1 MIYRMSKVI
10 RLLHGEFG
18 RVALLEMDAPLV
30 THAHHHCHILCK
42 VAGPDIAFQVRGQR
56 CPLTDNN
63 AVLINAWE
71 EHSYLHMPV
80 NGKNPILLALYLEP
94 KWLASFS
101 KKFLA
106 SSHPRFFINN
116 LSGLGSHQKQALE
129 KISMELWWADQITH
143 DYLESMLLELALSFM
158 VNTDFLTQGDLRNS
172 QNNLAF
178 MDPRIRKAIHIMR
191 TSPQGL
197 SDISTVAQSVDLSR
211 SHFFEL
217 FRRCTGLS
225 PIVFANVLKME
236 FAFDAL
242 ANKDDNLIHIGDELG
257 FSAQSHFTRFFKQH
271 QGVTPSLYRQQVEKA
286 PKLDS

>member
-1 MIYRMSKVI
+1 MSKVI

-42 VAGPDIAFQVRGQR
+42 VGGPDTAFQVRGKN

-71 EHSYLHMPV
+71 EHSYLHLPV
-80 NGKNPILLALYLEP
+80 GGSNPVLLALYLEP

-106 SSHPRFFINN
+106 SSHPCFFMNN
-116 LSGLGSHQKQALE
+116 LSTLGAHQKQALE
-129 KISMELWWADQITH
+129 KISMELWWSDQITH
-143 DYLESMLLELALSFM
+143 EQLESMLLELTLGFM
-158 VNTDFLTQGDLRNS
+158 ESADVLTSGDLRNAG
-172 QNNLAF
+172 NALAF
-178 MDPRIRKAIHIMR
+178 MDPRIRKAIHLMR
-191 TSPQGL
+191 TSPQGFT
-197 SDISTVAQSVDLSR
+197 DISTVAQSVNLSR

-225 PIVFANVLKME
+225 PVVFANVLRME

-242 ANKDDNLIHIGDELG
+242 ADKDESLIHIGDELG
-257 FSAQSHFTRFFKQH
+257 FSAQGHFTRFFKQH

>member
-1 MIYRMSKVI
+1 MSKVI

-42 VAGPDIAFQVRGQR
+42 VGGPDTAFQVREKN
-56 CPLTDNN
+56 CPLTNDN

-71 EHSYLHMPV
+71 EHSYLHLPV
-80 NGKNPILLALYLEP
+80 GGTNPVLLALYLEP

-106 SSHPRFFINN
+106 SSHPRFFMSN
-116 LSGLGSHQKQALE
+116 LSTLGSHQKQALE
-129 KISMELWWADQITH
+129 KISMELWWSDQITH
-143 DYLESMLLELALSFM
+143 DQLESMLLELTLSFIENAD
-158 VNTDFLTQGDLRNS
+158 VITSGDLRNS
-172 QNNLAF
+172 GNTLAF
-178 MDPRIRKAIHIMR
+178 MDPRIRKAIHLMR
-191 TSPQGL
+191 TSPQGFT
-197 SDISTVAQSVDLSR
+197 DISLVAKSVNLSR

-225 PIVFANVLKME
+225 PVVFANVLRME

-242 ANKDDNLIHIGDELG
+242 ADKDESLMHIGDELG
-257 FSAQSHFTRFFKQH
+257 FSAQGHFTRFFKQH

>member
-1 MIYRMSKVI
+1 MSKVI

-42 VAGPDIAFQVRGQR
+42 VGGPDTAFQVRGTN
-56 CPLTDNN
+56 CPLTNDN

-71 EHSYLHMPV
+71 EHSYLHLPV
-80 NGKNPILLALYLEP
+80 GGSNPVLLALYLEP

-106 SSHPRFFINN
+106 SSHPRFFMNN
-116 LSGLGSHQKQALE
+116 LSTLGAHQKQALE
-129 KISMELWWADQITH
+129 KISMELWWSDQITH
-143 DYLESMLLELALSFM
+143 EQLESMLLELTLGFM
-158 VNTDFLTQGDLRNS
+158 ESADVLTSGDLRNTG
-172 QNNLAF
+172 NTLAF
-178 MDPRIRKAIHIMR
+178 MDPRIRKAIYLMR
-191 TSPQGL
+191 TSPQGFT
-197 SDISTVAQSVDLSR
+197 DIAMVAQSVNLSR

-225 PIVFANVLKME
+225 PVVFANVLRME

-242 ANKDDNLIHIGDELG
+242 ADKDESLIHIGDELG
-257 FSAQSHFTRFFKQH
+257 FSAQGHFTRFFKQH

>member
-1 MIYRMSKVI
+1 MMTTVSR
-10 RLLHGEFG
+10 RLHGEFG

-42 VAGPDIAFQVRGQR
+42 VGGPDTAFQVRGKN
-56 CPLTDNN
+56 CPLTDSN

-71 EHSYLHMPV
+71 EHSYLHLPV
-80 NGKNPILLALYLEP
+80 GGNNPILLALYLEP

-116 LSGLGSHQKQALE
+116 LSTMGVHQKQALE
-129 KISMELWWADQITH
+129 KISMELWWADQIAH
-143 DYLESMLLELALSFM
+143 DQLESMLLELTLSFM
-158 VNTDFLTQGDLRNS
+158 ENTDVITAGDLRSSGNT
-172 QNNLAF
+172 LAF
-178 MDPRIRKAIHIMR
+178 MDPRIRKAIHLMR
-191 TSPQGL
+191 TSPQGFN
-197 SDISTVAQSVDLSR
+197 DIALVAKSVNLSR

-225 PIVFANVLKME
+225 PVVFANVLRME

-242 ANKDDNLIHIGDELG
+242 ADKDESLIHIGDELG
-257 FSAQSHFTRFFKQH
+257 FSAQGHFTRFFKQH

-286 PKLDS
+286 SKLDS

>member
-1 MIYRMSKVI
+1 MSKVI

-42 VAGPDIAFQVRGQR
+42 VGGPDTAFQVRGKN
-56 CPLTDNN
+56 CPLTNDN

-71 EHSYLHMPV
+71 EHSYLHLPV
-80 NGKNPILLALYLEP
+80 GGSNPVLLALYLEP

-106 SSHPRFFINN
+106 SSHPRFFMNN
-116 LSGLGSHQKQALE
+116 LSTLGAHQKQALE
-129 KISMELWWADQITH
+129 KISMELWWSDQITH
-143 DYLESMLLELALSFM
+143 EQLESMLLELTLGFM
-158 VNTDFLTQGDLRNS
+158 ESADVLTSGDLRNTG
-172 QNNLAF
+172 NTLAF
-178 MDPRIRKAIHIMR
+178 MDPRIRKAIHLMR
-191 TSPQGL
+191 TSPQGFT
-197 SDISTVAQSVDLSR
+197 DIATVAQSVNLSR

-225 PIVFANVLKME
+225 PVVFANVLRME

-242 ANKDDNLIHIGDELG
+242 ADKDESLIHIGDELG
-257 FSAQSHFTRFFKQH
+257 FSAQGHFTRFFKQH

>member
-1 MIYRMSKVI
+1 MSKAI

-30 THAHHHCHILCK
+30 THAHHHCHILFK
-42 VAGPDIAFQVRGQR
+42 VAGPDIVFQVRGER
-56 CPLTDNN
+56 CPLTDDN

-71 EHSYLHMPV
+71 EHSYLHMPL
-80 NGKNPILLALYLEP
+80 NSSSPILLALYLEP

-106 SSHPRFFINN
+106 SSHPSFFMNSQSK
-116 LSGLGSHQKQALE
+116 LCSYQKQALE

-143 DYLESMLLELALSFM
+143 DRLEAMLLELVLSFM
-158 VNTDFLTQGDLRNS
+158 ESTDTLTRGDLRNS
-172 QNNLAF
+172 SNALAF
-178 MDPRIRKAIHIMR
+178 MDPRIRKAINIMR
-191 TSPQGL
+191 TSPQEFG
-197 SDISTVAQSVDLSR
+197 DISTVAQSVDLSR

-225 PIVFANVLKME
+225 PVVFANVLKME
-236 FAFDAL
+236 FAFNVL
-242 ANKDDNLIHIGDELG
+242 ADKGESLIHIGDELG

>member
-1 MIYRMSKVI
+1 MSKVI

-18 RVALLEMDAPLV
+18 RVALLEVDAPLV

-42 VAGPDIAFQVRGQR
+42 VGGPDSAFQVRGKN
-56 CPLTDNN
+56 CPLTDGN

-71 EHSYLHMPV
+71 EHSYLHLPV
-80 NGKNPILLALYLEP
+80 GGNNPILLALYLEP

-116 LSGLGSHQKQALE
+116 LFTMGVHQKKALE
-129 KISMELWWADQITH
+129 KISMELWWADQIAH
-143 DYLESMLLELALSFM
+143 DQLESMLLELTLSFM
-158 VNTDFLTQGDLRNS
+158 ENTDVITAGDLRSSGNT
-172 QNNLAF
+172 LAF
-178 MDPRIRKAIHIMR
+178 MDPRIRKAIHLMR
-191 TSPQGL
+191 TSPQGFN
-197 SDISTVAQSVDLSR
+197 DIALVAKSVNLSR

-225 PIVFANVLKME
+225 PVVFANVLRME

-242 ANKDDNLIHIGDELG
+242 ADKDESLIHIGDELG
-257 FSAQSHFTRFFKQH
+257 FSAQGHFTRFFKQH

-286 PKLDS
+286 SKLDS

>member
-1 MIYRMSKVI
+1 MSKVI

-42 VAGPDIAFQVRGQR
+42 VGGPDTAFQVRGKNY
-56 CPLTDNN
+56 PLTNDN

-71 EHSYLHMPV
+71 EHSYLHLTVGGNNPV
-80 NGKNPILLALYLEP
+80 LLALYLEP

-106 SSHPRFFINN
+106 SSHPRFFMNN
-116 LSGLGSHQKQALE
+116 LSPLGIYQKQALE
-129 KISMELWWADQITH
+129 KISMELWWSDQITH
-143 DYLESMLLELALSFM
+143 DQLESMLLDLALSFM
-158 VNTDFLTQGDLRNS
+158 ENADVISTGELRNS
-172 QNNLAF
+172 NGSMAF
-178 MDPRIRKAIHIMR
+178 MDPRIRKAIHLMR
-191 TSPQGL
+191 TSPQGFT
-197 SDISTVAQSVDLSR
+197 DISLVAQSVNLSR

-225 PIVFANVLKME
+225 PVVFANVLRME

-242 ANKDDNLIHIGDELG
+242 ADKDESLIHIGDELG
-257 FSAQSHFTRFFKQH
+257 FSAQGHFTRFFKQH

>member
-1 MIYRMSKVI
+1 MSKVI
-10 RLLHGEFG
+10 RLLHGDFG

-42 VAGPDIAFQVRGQR
+42 VGGPDTAFQVRGKNY
-56 CPLTDNN
+56 PLTNNN

-71 EHSYLHMPV
+71 EHSYLHLPV
-80 NGKNPILLALYLEP
+80 GGSNPVLLALYLEP

-106 SSHPRFFINN
+106 SSHPRFFMNN
-116 LSGLGSHQKQALE
+116 LSTLGAHQKQALE
-129 KISMELWWADQITH
+129 KISMELWWSDQITH
-143 DYLESMLLELALSFM
+143 EQLESMLLELTLGFM
-158 VNTDFLTQGDLRNS
+158 ESADVLTSGDLRNTG
-172 QNNLAF
+172 NTLAF
-178 MDPRIRKAIHIMR
+178 MDPRIRKAIHLMR
-191 TSPQGL
+191 TSPQGFA
-197 SDISTVAQSVDLSR
+197 DIATVAQSVNLSR

-225 PIVFANVLKME
+225 PVVFANVLRME

-242 ANKDDNLIHIGDELG
+242 ADKDESLIHIGDELG
-257 FSAQSHFTRFFKQH
+257 FSAQGHFTRFFKQH

>member
-1 MIYRMSKVI
+1 
-10 RLLHGEFG
+10 
-18 RVALLEMDAPLV
+18 VALLEMDAPLV

-42 VAGPDIAFQVRGQR
+42 VGGPDTAFQVRGKN

-71 EHSYLHMPV
+71 EHSYLHLPV
-80 NGKNPILLALYLEP
+80 GGSNPVLLALYLEP

-106 SSHPRFFINN
+106 SSHPRFFMSN
-116 LSGLGSHQKQALE
+116 LSTLGAHQKQALE
-129 KISMELWWADQITH
+129 KISMELWWSDQITH
-143 DYLESMLLELALSFM
+143 DQLESMLLELTLSFM
-158 VNTDFLTQGDLRNS
+158 ENADVITSGDLRNTG
-172 QNNLAF
+172 NTLAF
-178 MDPRIRKAIHIMR
+178 MDPRIRKAIHLMR
-191 TSPQGL
+191 TSPQGFT
-197 SDISTVAQSVDLSR
+197 DISTVAQSVNLSR

-225 PIVFANVLKME
+225 PVVFANVLRME

-242 ANKDDNLIHIGDELG
+242 ADKDESLIHIGDELG
-257 FSAQSHFTRFFKQH
+257 FSAQGHFTRFFKQH

>member
-1 MIYRMSKVI
+1 MSKVI

-42 VAGPDIAFQVRGQR
+42 VGGPDTAFQVREKN
-56 CPLTDNN
+56 CPLTNDN

-71 EHSYLHMPV
+71 EHSYLHLPV
-80 NGKNPILLALYLEP
+80 GGANPVLLALYLEP

-106 SSHPRFFINN
+106 SSHPRFFISN
-116 LSGLGSHQKQALE
+116 LSALGAHQKQALE
-129 KISMELWWADQITH
+129 KISMELWWSDQITH
-143 DYLESMLLELALSFM
+143 DQLESMLLELTLSFIENAD
-158 VNTDFLTQGDLRNS
+158 VITSGDLRNS
-172 QNNLAF
+172 GNTLAF
-178 MDPRIRKAIHIMR
+178 MDPRIRKAIHLMR
-191 TSPQGL
+191 TSPQGFN
-197 SDISTVAQSVDLSR
+197 DISLVAKSVNLSR

-225 PIVFANVLKME
+225 PVVFANVLRME

-242 ANKDDNLIHIGDELG
+242 TDKDESLMHIGDELG
-257 FSAQSHFTRFFKQH
+257 FSAQGHFTRFFKQH

>member
-1 MIYRMSKVI
+1 MSKAI
-10 RLLHGEFG
+10 RLLHGAFG

-30 THAHHHCHILCK
+30 THAHHHCHILLK
-42 VAGPDIAFQVRGQR
+42 VAGPDIAFQVRGEH
-56 CPLTDNN
+56 CPLTDDN

-71 EHSYLHMPV
+71 EHSYLHMPL
-80 NGKNPILLALYLEP
+80 NGSNPVLLALYLEP
-94 KWLASFS
+94 NWLASFS
-101 KKFLA
+101 TKFLA
-106 SSHPRFFINN
+106 SSHPSFFMNN
-116 LSGLGSHQKQALE
+116 QSKLGSYQKQALE

-143 DYLESMLLELALSFM
+143 DRLESMLLELVLSFM
-158 VNTDFLTQGDLRNS
+158 ENADTLTRGDLRNS
-172 QNNLAF
+172 SNTLAF

-191 TSPQGL
+191 TSPQEFG
-197 SDISTVAQSVDLSR
+197 DISTVAQSVDLSR

-225 PIVFANVLKME
+225 PVVFVNVLKME

-242 ANKDDNLIHIGDELG
+242 ADKGGSLIHIGNELG

-286 PKLDS
+286 EK

>member
-1 MIYRMSKVI
+1 MSKVI

-42 VAGPDIAFQVRGQR
+42 VGGPDTAFQVRGKNY
-56 CPLTDNN
+56 PLTNDN

-71 EHSYLHMPV
+71 EHSYLHLPV
-80 NGKNPILLALYLEP
+80 GGNNPVLLALYLEP

-106 SSHPRFFINN
+106 SSHPRFFMNN
-116 LSGLGSHQKQALE
+116 LSPLGIYQKQALE
-129 KISMELWWADQITH
+129 KISMELWWSDQITH
-143 DYLESMLLELALSFM
+143 DQLESMLLDLALSFM
-158 VNTDFLTQGDLRNS
+158 ENADVISTGELRNS
-172 QNNLAF
+172 NGSMAF
-178 MDPRIRKAIHIMR
+178 MDPRIRKAIHLMR
-191 TSPQGL
+191 TSPQGFT
-197 SDISTVAQSVDLSR
+197 DISLVAQSVNLSR

-225 PIVFANVLKME
+225 PVVFANVLRME

-242 ANKDDNLIHIGDELG
+242 ADKDESLIHIGDELG
-257 FSAQSHFTRFFKQH
+257 FSAQGHFTRFFKQH

>member
-1 MIYRMSKVI
+1 MSKVI

-42 VAGPDIAFQVRGQR
+42 VGGPDTAFQVREKNY
-56 CPLTDNN
+56 PLTNDN

-71 EHSYLHMPV
+71 EHSYLHLPV
-80 NGKNPILLALYLEP
+80 GGSNPVLLALYLEP

-106 SSHPRFFINN
+106 SSHPRFFMSN
-116 LSGLGSHQKQALE
+116 LSTLGAHQKQTLE
-129 KISMELWWADQITH
+129 KISMELWWSDQITH
-143 DYLESMLLELALSFM
+143 DQLESMLLELTLSFIENAD
-158 VNTDFLTQGDLRNS
+158 VITSGDLRNS
-172 QNNLAF
+172 GNTLAF
-178 MDPRIRKAIHIMR
+178 MDPRIRKAIHLMR
-191 TSPQGL
+191 TSPQGFT
-197 SDISTVAQSVDLSR
+197 DISLVAKSVNLSR

-225 PIVFANVLKME
+225 PVVFANVFRME

-242 ANKDDNLIHIGDELG
+242 ADKDESLMHIGDELG
-257 FSAQSHFTRFFKQH
+257 FSAQGHFTRFFKQH

>member
-1 MIYRMSKVI
+1 MSKVI

-42 VAGPDIAFQVRGQR
+42 VGGPDTAFQVRGKN
-56 CPLTDNN
+56 CPLTDSN

-71 EHSYLHMPV
+71 EHSYLHLPV
-80 NGKNPILLALYLEP
+80 GGNNPILLALYLEP

-116 LSGLGSHQKQALE
+116 LSTMGVHQKQALE
-129 KISMELWWADQITH
+129 KISMELWWADQIAH
-143 DYLESMLLELALSFM
+143 DQLESMLLELTLSFM
-158 VNTDFLTQGDLRNS
+158 ENIDVITAGDLRSSGNT
-172 QNNLAF
+172 LAF
-178 MDPRIRKAIHIMR
+178 MDPRIRKAIHLMR
-191 TSPQGL
+191 TSPQGFN
-197 SDISTVAQSVDLSR
+197 DIALVAKSVNLSR

-225 PIVFANVLKME
+225 PVVFANVLRME

-242 ANKDDNLIHIGDELG
+242 ADKDESLIHIGDELG
-257 FSAQSHFTRFFKQH
+257 FSAQGHFTRFFKQH

-286 PKLDS
+286 SKLDS

>member
-1 MIYRMSKVI
+1 MSKVI

-30 THAHHHCHILCK
+30 THTHHHCHILCK
-42 VAGPDIAFQVRGQR
+42 VGGPDTAFQVRGKN
-56 CPLTDNN
+56 CPLTNDN

-71 EHSYLHMPV
+71 EHSYLHLPV
-80 NGKNPILLALYLEP
+80 GGSNPVLLALYLEP

-106 SSHPRFFINN
+106 SSHPRFFMNN
-116 LSGLGSHQKQALE
+116 LSTLGAHQKQALE
-129 KISMELWWADQITH
+129 KISMELWWSDQITH
-143 DYLESMLLELALSFM
+143 EQLESMLLELTLGFM
-158 VNTDFLTQGDLRNS
+158 ESADVLTSGDLRNTG
-172 QNNLAF
+172 NTLAF
-178 MDPRIRKAIHIMR
+178 MDPRIRKAIYLMR
-191 TSPQGL
+191 TSPQGFT
-197 SDISTVAQSVDLSR
+197 DIAMVAQSVNLSR

-225 PIVFANVLKME
+225 PVVFANVLRME

-242 ANKDDNLIHIGDELG
+242 ADKDESLIHIGDELG
-257 FSAQSHFTRFFKQH
+257 FSAQGHFTRFFKQH

>member
-1 MIYRMSKVI
+1 MSKVI

-42 VAGPDIAFQVRGQR
+42 VGGPDTAFQVRGKN
-56 CPLTDNN
+56 CPLTNDN

-71 EHSYLHMPV
+71 EHSYLHLPV
-80 NGKNPILLALYLEP
+80 GGSNPVLLALYLEP

-106 SSHPRFFINN
+106 SSHPRFFMNN
-116 LSGLGSHQKQALE
+116 LSTLGAHQKQALE
-129 KISMELWWADQITH
+129 KISMELWWSDQITH
-143 DYLESMLLELALSFM
+143 EQLESMLLELTLGFM
-158 VNTDFLTQGDLRNS
+158 ESADVLTSGDLRNAG
-172 QNNLAF
+172 NALAF
-178 MDPRIRKAIHIMR
+178 MDPRIRKAIHLMR
-191 TSPQGL
+191 TSPQGFT
-197 SDISTVAQSVDLSR
+197 DISTVAQSVNLSR

-225 PIVFANVLKME
+225 PVVFANVLRME

-242 ANKDDNLIHIGDELG
+242 ADKDESLIHIGDELG
-257 FSAQSHFTRFFKQH
+257 FSAQGHFTRFFKQH

>member
-1 MIYRMSKVI
+1 MSKVI

-42 VAGPDIAFQVRGQR
+42 VGGPDTAFQVRGTN
-56 CPLTDNN
+56 CPLTNDN

-71 EHSYLHMPV
+71 EHSYLHLPV
-80 NGKNPILLALYLEP
+80 GGSNPVLLALYLEP

-106 SSHPRFFINN
+106 SSHPCFFMNN
-116 LSGLGSHQKQALE
+116 LSTLGAHQKQALE
-129 KISMELWWADQITH
+129 KISMELWWSDQITH
-143 DYLESMLLELALSFM
+143 EQLESMLLELTLGFM
-158 VNTDFLTQGDLRNS
+158 ESADVLTSGDLRNTG
-172 QNNLAF
+172 NTLAF
-178 MDPRIRKAIHIMR
+178 MDPRIRKAIYLMR
-191 TSPQGL
+191 TSPQGFT
-197 SDISTVAQSVDLSR
+197 DIAMVAQSVNLSR

-225 PIVFANVLKME
+225 PVVFANVLRME

-242 ANKDDNLIHIGDELG
+242 ADKDESLIHIGDELG
-257 FSAQSHFTRFFKQH
+257 FSAQGHFTRFFKQH

>member
-1 MIYRMSKVI
+1 MSKVI
-10 RLLHGEFG
+10 RLLHGDFG

-42 VAGPDIAFQVRGQR
+42 VAGPDIAFQVRGQL
-56 CPLTDNN
+56 CPLTDDN

-71 EHSYLHMPV
+71 EHSYLHLPV
-80 NGKNPILLALYLEP
+80 NGENPILLALYLEP

-116 LSGLGSHQKQALE
+116 LSGLGAHQKQVLE

-143 DYLESMLLELALSFM
+143 DYLESILLELVLSFM
-158 VNTDFLTQGDLRNS
+158 DDADLLTQGDLRNS
-172 QNNLAF
+172 GNSLAF

-191 TSPQGL
+191 TSPQGF
-197 SDISTVAQSVDLSR
+197 SDISMVAKSVDLGGR
-211 SHFFEL
+211 RIFEI

-225 PIVFANVLKME
+225 PVVFANVLRME

-242 ANKDDNLIHIGDELG
+242 ADKGESLIHIGDELG

>member
-1 MIYRMSKVI
+1 MSKVI

-42 VAGPDIAFQVRGQR
+42 VAGPNIAFQVRGQHS
-56 CPLTDNN
+56 PLTDDN

-80 NGKNPILLALYLEP
+80 NGENPVLLALYLEP

-101 KKFLA
+101 KKFLS
-106 SSHPRFFINN
+106 SSHPRFFTHT
-116 LSGLGSHQKQALE
+116 LSELGKHQKSALE
-129 KISMELWWADQITH
+129 KISMELWWSDHITH
-143 DYLESMLLELALSFM
+143 DYFESMLLELVVSFIEHADLISTRSLSHSG
-158 VNTDFLTQGDLRNS
+158 NG
-172 QNNLAF
+172 LAF
-178 MDPRIRKAIHIMR
+178 MDPRIRKAIYLMR
-191 TSPQGL
+191 TSPQGFG
-197 SDISTVAQSVDLSR
+197 DIATIAQSVNLSR

-225 PIVFANVLKME
+225 PVVFANVLKME

-242 ANKDDNLIHIGDELG
+242 ANNSESLIHIGDDLG

-271 QGVTPSLYRQQVEKA
+271 QGVTPSLYRQQVEKTL
-286 PKLDS
+286 KLNT

>member
-1 MIYRMSKVI
+1 
-10 RLLHGEFG
+10 L
-18 RVALLEMDAPLV
+18 
-30 THAHHHCHILCK
+30 
-42 VAGPDIAFQVRGQR
+42 
-56 CPLTDNN
+56 
-63 AVLINAWE
+63 
-71 EHSYLHMPV
+71 PV
-80 NGKNPILLALYLEP
+80 NGENPILLALYLEP

-116 LSGLGSHQKQALE
+116 LSGLGAYQKQVLE

-143 DYLESMLLELALSFM
+143 DYLESILLELVLSFM
-158 VNTDFLTQGDLRNS
+158 DDADLLTQGDLRNS
-172 QNNLAF
+172 GNSLAF

-191 TSPQGL
+191 TSPQGF
-197 SDISTVAQSVDLSR
+197 SDISMVAQSVDLSR

-225 PIVFANVLKME
+225 PVVFANVLRME

-242 ANKDDNLIHIGDELG
+242 ADKGESLIHIGDELG

>member
-1 MIYRMSKVI
+1 MSKVI

-42 VAGPDIAFQVRGQR
+42 VGGPDTAFQVREKN
-56 CPLTDNN
+56 CPLTNDN

-71 EHSYLHMPV
+71 EHSYLHLPV
-80 NGKNPILLALYLEP
+80 GGTNPVLLALYLEP

-106 SSHPRFFINN
+106 SSHPRFFMSN
-116 LSGLGSHQKQALE
+116 LSTLGAHQKQTLE
-129 KISMELWWADQITH
+129 KISMELWWSDQITH
-143 DYLESMLLELALSFM
+143 DQLESMLLELTLSFIENAD
-158 VNTDFLTQGDLRNS
+158 VITSGDLRNS
-172 QNNLAF
+172 GNTLAF
-178 MDPRIRKAIHIMR
+178 MDPRIRKAIHLMR
-191 TSPQGL
+191 TSPQGFT
-197 SDISTVAQSVDLSR
+197 DISLVAKSVNLSR

-225 PIVFANVLKME
+225 PVVFANVLRME

-242 ANKDDNLIHIGDELG
+242 ADKDESLMHIGDELG
-257 FSAQSHFTRFFKQH
+257 FSAQGHFTRFFKQH

>member
-1 MIYRMSKVI
+1 MSKVI
-10 RLLHGEFG
+10 RLLHGDFG

-42 VAGPDIAFQVRGQR
+42 VAGPDIAFQVRGQL
-56 CPLTDNN
+56 CPLTDDN

-71 EHSYLHMPV
+71 EHSYLHLPV
-80 NGKNPILLALYLEP
+80 NGENPILLALYLEP

-106 SSHPRFFINN
+106 SSHPRFFMNN
-116 LSGLGSHQKQALE
+116 VSGLGVHQKQVLE

-143 DYLESMLLELALSFM
+143 DYLESILLELVLSF
-158 VNTDFLTQGDLRNS
+158 VDNADLLTPSDLRNS
-172 QNNLAF
+172 GNSLAF

-191 TSPQGL
+191 TSPQGF
-197 SDISTVAQSVDLSR
+197 SDIAIIAQSVDLSR
-211 SHFFEL
+211 SYFFEL

-225 PIVFANVLKME
+225 PVVFANVLRME

-242 ANKDDNLIHIGDELG
+242 ADNGENLIHIGTELG
-257 FSAQSHFTRFFKQH
+257 FSSQSHFTRF
-271 QGVTPSLYRQQVEKA
+271 
-286 PKLDS
+286 

>member
-1 MIYRMSKVI
+1 MSKVI

-42 VAGPDIAFQVRGQR
+42 VGGPDTAFQVRGTN
-56 CPLTDNN
+56 CPLTNDN

-71 EHSYLHMPV
+71 EHSYLHLPV
-80 NGKNPILLALYLEP
+80 GGSNPVLLALYLEP

-116 LSGLGSHQKQALE
+116 LSTLGAHQKQALE
-129 KISMELWWADQITH
+129 KISMELWWSDQITH
-143 DYLESMLLELALSFM
+143 EQLESMLLELTLGFM
-158 VNTDFLTQGDLRNS
+158 ESADVLTSGDLRNTG
-172 QNNLAF
+172 NTLAF
-178 MDPRIRKAIHIMR
+178 MDPRIRKAIYLMR
-191 TSPQGL
+191 TSPQGFT
-197 SDISTVAQSVDLSR
+197 DIAMVAQSVNLSR
-211 SHFFEL
+211 YHFFEL

-225 PIVFANVLKME
+225 PVVFANVLRME

-242 ANKDDNLIHIGDELG
+242 ADKDESLIHIGDELG
-257 FSAQSHFTRFFKQH
+257 FSAQGHFTRFFKQH